1 MKTVPIEQL
10 SGVGPVLGARFREHL
25 RFRRARRA
33 SDETYVERNRMLWGY
48 RNEATK
54 DMKQFSDCFLFFG
67 ADHQREERFLSRFVL
82 IRTQLPPP
90 TVSAGSGKKPAK

>member
-33 SDETYVERNRMLWGY
+33 SDETDVERNRMLWGY

-54 DMKQFSDCFLFFG
+54 DKEQFSDCFLFLG
-67 ADHQREERFLSRFVL
+67 AGYQSSSRMFYGC
-82 IRTQLPPP
+82 TQ
-90 TVSAGSGKKPAK
+90 VRKCCARSEPAVR

>member
-33 SDETYVERNRMLWGY
+33 SDETDVERNRMLWGY

-54 DMKQFSDCFLFFG
+54 DKKQFLDCFLLLV
-67 ADHQREERFLSRFVL
+67 AVSQRGDRLFS
-82 IRTQLPPP
+82 
-90 TVSAGSGKKPAK
+90 